1 MPILGRCRSGYK
13 TQVQWAVPAGYL
25 SFGLKQGRSD
35 AILCGVYLRQHMAHL
50 LPTLWRSTMVTLR
63 VFWRLARQLFHEA
76 TGAMFGLFAVYGGFA
91 AWKQWKHRPA
101 IWLVCF
107 AIAYAIAMA
116 AYSFS
121 SFRRARR
128 VR

>member
-1 MPILGRCRSGYK
+1 M
-13 TQVQWAVPAGYL
+13 TVPAGYL
-25 SFGLKQGRSD
+25 SFGLSKGGSIALPR
-35 AILCGVYLRQHMAHL
+35 GVYLGQHMAHL
-50 LPTLWRSTMVTLR
+50 LPTLWRSSMVTLR

-76 TGAMFGLFAVYGGFA
+76 TGAMFGLFAIYGGFA